1 MFIKSR
7 FTKNGFIKSGFIK
20 NRFFKYAPTQREP
33 RVQRALRLASGTA
46 LCLAASFGLELP
58 IPFIAPVLAVMLL
71 ATVNRA
77 LSFKAGLSLALAVM
91 LTTGSGLL
99 LIPILRYYPASGV
112 LLIGLGLFVVFGFG
126 LRGGNNL
133 IVTFL
138 VMGLTMIPVAGTAD
152 FSLALLVIGA
162 LVKGLLLAVMALSL
176 SHWLFPEPVSEQ
188 PSPAAPLLAAEE
200 VGWVALRATLVVLP
214 AFLLAL
220 IEPAGYL
227 PIIMKSVS
235 LGQQSCSTTARNA
248 GHELLGSTLLGGLL
262 AILFWCALSL
272 FVHLWMFFL
281 WMLLF
286 GLLLARKLYAL
297 SPTRQSP
304 GLWLNTLVTMIILLG
319 QSVQDSFV
327 GNDVYT
333 AFAVRMGLFIVVT
346 LYACLMVYLLDQRR
360 VRQPVR

>member
-1 MFIKSR
+1 MH
-7 FTKNGFIKSGFIK
+7 TKGLPAK
-20 NRFFKYAPTQREP
+20 REP

-46 LCLAASFGLELP
+46 LCLAASFGLALP
-58 IPFIAPVLAVMLL
+58 IPFIAPVLGVMLL
-71 ATVNRA
+71 ATVNRP
-77 LSFKAGLSLALAVM
+77 LPFKAGLMLALTAM

-112 LLIGLGLFVVFGFG
+112 LLIGLGMFVVFRFG

-133 IVTFL
+133 IVIFL

-152 FSLALLVIGA
+152 FGLAVMVIGA
-162 LVKGLLLAVMALSL
+162 LVKGLLLAVMALSV
-176 SHWLFPEPVSEQ
+176 SHWLFPEP
-188 PSPAAPLLAAEE
+188 PSQQAPPTAPVLPAEE
-200 VGWVALRATLVVLP
+200 VGWVALRAALVVLP
-214 AFLLAL
+214 TVLLAL
-220 IEPAGYL
+220 IDPAGYL
-227 PIIMKSVS
+227 PIILKAVS
-235 LGQQSCSTTARNA
+235 LGQQSCTTTARNA
-248 GHELLGSTLLGGLL
+248 AHELLGSTFLGGLL

-319 QSVQDSFV
+319 QSVQDSAA
-327 GNDVYT
+327 GKDVYT

-360 VRQPVR
+360 RVRQPAR